1 MTVGELRT
9 GLKTIISSLTSSGF
23 ENVDNGI
30 IEKLDKLAIAVGE
43 SEMKEGQR
51 LIENLIVTL
60 KAIREGKSKAE
71 SGNVR
76 LTALDFYINNL
87 PDSEKIEDL

>member
-1 MTVGELRT
+1 MTVEELRT
-9 GLKTIISSLTSSGF
+9 EVKTIISSLTSSGF
-23 ENVDNGI
+23 ENVDSGLM
-30 IEKLDKLAIAVGE
+30 EKLDKLAIAVGE
-43 SEMKEGQR
+43 LEMKEGQR
-51 LIENLIVTL
+51 LIDNLIVTL

-87 PDSEKIEDL
+87 PNSENIEDL